1 VFVGGMFSTVAVA
14 DLFDNCAKVKPGT
27 NALIVAAPMHGRDIN
42 IIIDQKLL
50 RGPRWYF

>member
-27 NALIVAAPMHGRDIN
+27 NAPMDGLHRDIN
-42 IIIDQKLL
+42 IVDQKLL

>member
-1 VFVGGMFSTVAVA
+1 MFSTVAIA

-27 NALIVAAPMHGRDIN
+27 NALSVAAPMDGLHRDIN
-42 IIIDQKLL
+42 IIVDQKLL